1 MGSSESTGPLAN
13 ELEMASQG
21 PNDNTLDY
29 QRLMEISNI
38 FQDMH
43 NLATSLNPQGDL
55 EPKND
60 VPSDG
65 VQTSLLEGLV
75 SDGVLAFND
84 EEKVTDTEMPKT
96 MDSILTYLEES
107 IGVSKSMPVKSTL
120 VNFNTKHNS
129 RIQEKE

>member
-1 MGSSESTGPLAN
+1 MGSFESTGPLAE

-21 PNDNTLDY
+21 PNDNTHDY
-29 QRLMEISNI
+29 QRLMEISDI

-84 EEKVTDTEMPKT
+84 EEK
-96 MDSILTYLEES
+96 
-107 IGVSKSMPVKSTL
+107 
-120 VNFNTKHNS
+120 
-129 RIQEKE
+129 

>member
-1 MGSSESTGPLAN
+1 MGSSKSTSPLAE

-21 PNDNTLDY
+21 PNDDTHDY
-29 QRLMEISNI
+29 QRLMEIYDI

-55 EPKND
+55 EPEND
-60 VPSDG
+60 VPSNG

-84 EEKVTDTEMPKT
+84 EDKVVDTEMPKT
-96 MDSILTYLEES
+96 LESILNYPKES
-107 IGVSKSMPVKSTL
+107 FGVSKIMPVKSAL
-120 VNFNTKHNS
+120 VNFNTKHS
-129 RIQEKE
+129 S